1 MRVLVCCVLLAVV
14 AIAAA
19 LPANLE
25 DKEVPQSLYDVDVQG
40 HENVGD
46 REARQFGYGGY
57 HGGYGGY
64 RGGYGGFGGGGYR
77 GGYGGGYG
85 GYRGGYGGYHG
96 GYGGYRGGYGGFH
109 G

>member
-1 MRVLVCCVLLAVV
+1 MRFLVCFVLLAVV

-19 LPANLE
+19 IPANLE
-25 DKEVPQSLYDVDVQG
+25 DREVAQSLYDVDVQG

-57 HGGYGGY
+57 GGYGGFRGGYGGFRGGYGGFRGGYGGVGFGGY
-64 RGGYGGFGGGGYR
+64 RGGYY
-77 GGYGGGYG
+77 GGYGGF
-85 GYRGGYGGYHG
+85 
-96 GYGGYRGGYGGFH
+96 RGGYGGFY

>member
-64 RGGYGGFGGGGYR
+64 RGGYGGFGG
-77 GGYGGGYG
+77 
-85 GYRGGYGGYHG
+85 YRGGYGGYHG